1 MELRHL
7 RYFVAV
13 AEELN
18 FRRAAE
24 RLHIGQPPLSIQ
36 IRALEEE
43 VGARLLER
51 SKRRVSLTEAGSRFL
66 RRAREILAA
75 AGEAVDEARQ
85 AARGELG
92 SLRVGF
98 TSSLPYT
105 STLPDL
111 LVAYRRRHP
120 GVELQLKE
128 MFTTDQLSA
137 IAAGGLDVGLVRYV
151 GGVRPPGVAVREIGR
166 DPLCLV
172 LNAAHPLAGRDSVRL
187 AEVAGEGFIGFP
199 DGVGTGLPDILR
211 RLCRQAGFEPR
222 IVQTAREATTQVG
235 LVGAGIGMALLPAPL
250 ACIRLPRVRYVPIAD
265 DGASFVLSVAWSPT
279 TISPQLS
286 GFLDVLG
293 EISGIAVQTAE
304 NR

>member
-105 STLPDL
+105 SILPDL
-111 LVAYRRRHP
+111 LVAYRRRYP
-120 GVELQLKE
+120 AVELQLKE
-128 MFTTDQLSA
+128 MFTTDQLVA
-137 IAAGGLDVGLVRYV
+137 IAAGRLDVGLVRYV
-151 GGVRPPGVAVREIGR
+151 GGALPSGVSVRELGA

-172 LNAAHPLAGRDSVRL
+172 VNAAHPLANRESVRFAEL
-187 AEVAGEGFIGFP
+187 ADEGFITFP
-199 DGVGTGLPDILR
+199 EGVGTGLPDILR
-211 RLCRQAGFEPR
+211 RLCRDAGFEPR
-222 IVQTAREATTQVG
+222 VVQTAREATTQVG
-235 LVGAGIGMALLPAPL
+235 LVGAGIGLALLPAPL
-250 ACIRLPRVRYVPIAD
+250 SCIRLPRVRYVPIAD
-265 DGASFVLSVAWSPT
+265 ADASFVLSVASPPDAT
-279 TISPQLS
+279 SPLLA
-286 GFLDVLG
+286 GFLAVLG
-293 EISGIAVQTAE
+293 EVAATADQAGAK
-304 NR
+304 R

>member
-43 VGARLLER
+43 LGVRLLER
-51 SKRRVSLTEAGSRFL
+51 SKRRVSLTEAGNRFL

-75 AGEAVDEARQ
+75 AAEAIDEARQ

-105 STLPDL
+105 SILPDL
-111 LVAYRRRHP
+111 LVAYRRRYP
-120 GVELQLKE
+120 AVELQLKE
-128 MFTTDQLSA
+128 MFTTDQLAA
-137 IAAGGLDVGLVRYV
+137 IAEDRLDVGLVRYV
-151 GGVRPPGVAVREIGR
+151 GGELPAGVEVREIGS

-172 LNAAHPLAGRDSVRL
+172 LAASHPLADREMVRFAEL
-187 AEVAGEGFIGFP
+187 ADEGFIGFP

-222 IVQTAREATTQVG
+222 VVQTAREATTQVG
-235 LVGAGIGMALLPAPL
+235 LVGAGIGVALLPAPL

-265 DGASFVLSVAWSPT
+265 DGASFVLSVASPRT
-279 TISPQLS
+279 LSPQLA
-286 GFLDVLG
+286 GFLEVLREVSGAIDQADV
-293 EISGIAVQTAE
+293 

>member
-105 STLPDL
+105 SILPDL
-111 LVAYRRRHP
+111 LVAYRRRYP
-120 GVELQLKE
+120 AVELQLKE
-128 MFTTDQLSA
+128 MFTTDQLVA
-137 IAAGGLDVGLVRYV
+137 IAAGRLDVGLVRYV
-151 GGVRPPGVAVREIGR
+151 GGALPSGVSVRELGA

-172 LNAAHPLAGRDSVRL
+172 VNAAHPLANRESVRFAEL
-187 AEVAGEGFIGFP
+187 ADEGFITFP
-199 DGVGTGLPDILR
+199 EGVGTGLPDILR
-211 RLCRQAGFEPR
+211 
-222 IVQTAREATTQVG
+222 
-235 LVGAGIGMALLPAPL
+235 IGSTS
-250 ACIRLPRVRYVPIAD
+250 CSRGTGVVR
-265 DGASFVLSVAWSPT
+265 
-279 TISPQLS
+279 
-286 GFLDVLG
+286 
-293 EISGIAVQTAE
+293 
-304 NR
+304 